1 MKTGRKNKFNSADEL
16 EDKILAYFADCE
28 RRQKPYTMSGLALAL
43 GVDRKTLT
51 NYGNKEEFFPAI
63 KKARALVERDME
75 ERLYSGG
82 ANTGVIFGLKNNF
95 GWEDKTTNNINI
107 NEYSLFA
114 ERTEEKAKF
123 YENQHLGRSQKGNGK

>member
-1 MKTGRKNKFNSADEL
+1 
-16 EDKILAYFADCE
+16 
-28 RRQKPYTMSGLALAL
+28 
-43 GVDRKTLT
+43 
-51 NYGNKEEFFPAI
+51 
-63 KKARALVERDME
+63 ME

-123 YENQHLGRSQKGNGK
+123 YEDKHLGRNQKGNGK